1 MGSDYLKRTLAKTPA
16 ISIAPSNEED
26 YDGETVKVLSEKD
39 QRIENHFMKELNL
52 LNIDRIVNALQ
63 NH

>member
-16 ISIAPSNEED
+16 IGIAPSNEED
-26 YDGETVKVLSEKD
+26 YDGEIVKVLSEKD
-39 QRIENHFMKELNL
+39 RQIENHFMKELNL